1 MLATSLMAPSRKL
14 TFLILVLIFFLP
26 LPFSARIFKPSDRK
40 KQDSSSKGRGYAKGD
55 RIPLFANKVYGA
67 DQRCDAFPYFS
78 LPFCPPGEKVSKRRS
93 LNEILAGDCL
103 MNTQYELKFGVSEPE
118 VFLCEKYLTEDD
130 LRIFKFAIANEFV
143 YQMYFDNI
151 WFESKVGEVI
161 EIPGLGQKLY
171 LFNRIE
177 FNVDFMEDKV
187 LSISVVNSLDSS
199 ADITILT
206 DPLVEFSYSVFWNE
220 IKPIDNSSY
229 FIPGDREKASW
240 VLEDNRRLFWSSL
253 WLWSILAF
261 WWIILPLVVAA
272 PYLFKYFLKNRQ
284 PHGNIHRFNGKACS
298 CPKYTS
304 LLGAILGVGTQHL
317 MLIIAMLLVSEYDV
331 AGFGSAIMIYICCI
345 APRNIYRPERNAATC
360 HTRKLLLY
368 NRSSPPAPTLWYMKT
383 PAQMML
389 EGLGIFLPIS
399 PLMDDIYA
407 SLWGLKICSS
417 FLTLFA
423 AFLMVVLT
431 TFISGMALT
440 SVQLL
445 KNDYNWWWRSILRG
459 GSPAIYMF
467 GYGIYFISKIR
478 SENDRGFVLP
488 LVYNCCICYSFFL
501 VFGTVGFGASLVA
514 FKFYMMG
521 CDTKKRS

>member
-1 MLATSLMAPSRKL
+1 MFDLLCGFQL
-14 TFLILVLIFFLP
+14 TT
-26 LPFSARIFKPSDRK
+26 
-40 KQDSSSKGRGYAKGD
+40 
-55 RIPLFANKVYGA
+55 
-67 DQRCDAFPYFS
+67 
-78 LPFCPPGEKVSKRRS
+78 EKVSKRRS

-272 PYLFKYFLKNRQ
+272 PYLFKYFLKNR
-284 PHGNIHRFNGKACS
+284 
-298 CPKYTS
+298 
-304 LLGAILGVGTQHL
+304 
-317 MLIIAMLLVSEYDV
+317 
-331 AGFGSAIMIYICCI
+331 
-345 APRNIYRPERNAATC
+345 
-360 HTRKLLLY
+360 
-368 NRSSPPAPTLWYMKT
+368 
-383 PAQMML
+383 
-389 EGLGIFLPIS
+389 
-399 PLMDDIYA
+399 
-407 SLWGLKICSS
+407 
-417 FLTLFA
+417 
-423 AFLMVVLT
+423 
-431 TFISGMALT
+431 
-440 SVQLL
+440 
-445 KNDYNWWWRSILRG
+445 
-459 GSPAIYMF
+459 
-467 GYGIYFISKIR
+467 
-478 SENDRGFVLP
+478 
-488 LVYNCCICYSFFL
+488 
-501 VFGTVGFGASLVA
+501 
-514 FKFYMMG
+514 
-521 CDTKKRS
+521 